1 MDSHP
6 IISLSIVLWNF
17 HSSYTCVC
25 IIYMTESD
33 INVILSLGSN
43 QKHLKISFF
52 GWSPVYFPDD
62 ENDLESMFLKNSLAP
77 PTPGLLHQPLE
88 EKEERPRWP
97 TLSKSPRWFCGPA
110 GLGSTTKIRD
120 SESRW
125 PPPDLLAP
133 PTHSPLLR
141 RSWGVYSNLN
151 SSYLEVLDCMS
162 RVTCKIEIKGE
173 QHRALPIL

>member
-1 MDSHP
+1 MCMYYIHDW
-6 IISLSIVLWNF
+6 IGYKCN
-17 HSSYTCVC
+17 
-25 IIYMTESD
+25 
-33 INVILSLGSN
+33 
-43 QKHLKISFF
+43 SFF
-52 GWSPVYFPDD
+52 GFQSKTFENQFFWMKSCILSWWWKWSGKHVF
-62 ENDLESMFLKNSLAP
+62 EKLLGP